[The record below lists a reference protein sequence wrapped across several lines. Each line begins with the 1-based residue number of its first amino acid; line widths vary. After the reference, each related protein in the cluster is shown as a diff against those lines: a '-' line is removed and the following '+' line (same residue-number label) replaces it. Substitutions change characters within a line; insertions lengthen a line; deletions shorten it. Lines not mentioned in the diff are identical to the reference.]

1 MTSIEEYSMRKV
13 IVGGIAMV
21 AALVPLALV
30 APSASGTVDAKAKPP
45 VKLSGKV
52 NNKGTAT
59 ATGGAIEIDE
69 SDFAFSPT
77 FVKIPSGTTSVTVTV
92 KNMGTTMHTFTV
104 ASQNID
110 KVLSPNESV
119 TVTVNIP
126 GKGAI
131 PFVCRFHKLRG
142 MQGAFFDKPGAKVI
156 GAAAANSSGSSGGSN
171 SGSSS
176 NSGGSGY

>member
-1 MTSIEEYSMRKV
+1 MRKV
-13 IVGGIAMV
+13 ILGGIAIV

-59 ATGGAIEIDE
+59 ATGGMVEIDQ

-77 FVKIPSGTTSVTVTV
+77 FVKIPSGTTSLTVTV

-104 ASQNID
+104 PSQNID
-110 KVLSPNESV
+110 KVLSPGDSV
-119 TVTVNIP
+119 TVTVNVP

-131 PFVCRFHKLRG
+131 AFFCRFHKALG
-142 MQGAFFDKPGAKVI
+142 MQGAFFDKPGAKLI
-156 GAAAANSSGSSGGSN
+156 GATGTKSSGSSGGSN

-176 NSGGSGY
+176 SGSGSRY